1 MVRHHTE
8 APVVKARDNASH
20 NINHHPFRNSDSLKL
35 WYIKGMSVVEKYYQ
49 ETQRKLFEHDSA
61 QLEVIDQLQALY
73 DHLHD
78 HRNSHQQTHHQNGVG
93 LYLWG
98 DIGRG
103 KTWLM
108 DLFYGSLEFDNKLR
122 LHFRHFMQNIHDE
135 LAHISGH
142 KDPLPIIAKQY
153 SQRTRIICLDEF
165 FVEDISDAVILYRLL
180 EALFAQGITMVFTS
194 NLIPEELYKNGL
206 QRDRFL
212 PAIELIQ
219 NNTTVFHIHGDT
231 DHRLRKL
238 THADTYFTPI
248 DDTSELA
255 MEQRF
260 TGLAPS
266 LGMADMQLNI
276 NRRKI
281 PCLRCAG
288 DVVWF
293 NFFQLCQGPRSSA
306 DYIELAQRFHTVLIS
321 GVPVMGENEE
331 DLAHR
336 FIDLVDEF
344 YDRKVK
350 LILSAETKLINLY
363 HGRRLLPQ
371 FRRTISR
378 LKEMQ
383 SEEYLATPYRPQ
395 MEVKQQ

>member
-1 MVRHHTE
+1 
-8 APVVKARDNASH
+8 
-20 NINHHPFRNSDSLKL
+20 
-35 WYIKGMSVVEKYYQ
+35 MSVVEKYYQ
-49 ETQRKLFEHDSA
+49 ETQRKLFEHDAA
-61 QLEVIDQLQALY
+61 QLEVIDRLQTLY

-78 HRNSHQQTHHQNGVG
+78 HRNSHPQTNHHNGVG

-98 DIGRG
+98 DVGRG

-108 DLFYGSLEFDNKLR
+108 DMFYSSLEFENRLR
-122 LHFRHFMQNIHDE
+122 LHFRHFMQDIHDE
-135 LAHISGH
+135 LAHLSGH
-142 KDPLPIIAKQY
+142 KDPLPIVAKHY

-165 FVEDISDAVILYRLL
+165 YVEDISDAMILYRLL

-194 NLIPEELYKNGL
+194 NLTPEELYKNGL
-206 QRDRFL
+206 QRERFL

-219 NNTTVFHIHGDT
+219 NNTTVLHLDGDT

-248 DDTSELA
+248 NDASERA

-260 TGLAPS
+260 IGLAPS
-266 LGMADMQLNI
+266 AGMADMPLNI
-276 NRRKI
+276 NYRKI
-281 PCLRCAG
+281 FSLRCSG

-321 GVPVMGENEE
+321 GVPVMGEDQE

-350 LILSAETKLINLY
+350 LILSAEAKLIRLY
-363 HGRRLLPQ
+363 NGRRLVPQ

-378 LKEMQ
+378 LMEMH
-383 SEEYLATPYRPQ
+383 SEEYLAMPYRP
-395 MEVKQQ
+395 

>member
-1 MVRHHTE
+1 MG
-8 APVVKARDNASH
+8 
-20 NINHHPFRNSDSLKL
+20 I
-35 WYIKGMSVVEKYYQ
+35 VEEYYQ
-49 ETQRKLFEHDSA
+49 ASQRKLFEHDSA
-61 QLEVIDQLQALY
+61 QVDAIDQLQTLF
-73 DHLHD
+73 DQLHD
-78 HRNSHQQTHHQNGVG
+78 HRKNHQQNEVG

-98 DIGRG
+98 DVGRG

-108 DLFYGSLEFDNKLR
+108 DLFYSSLEFDNKLR
-122 LHFRHFMQNIHDE
+122 LHFRHFMQDVHDE
-135 LAHISGH
+135 LAHLSGH
-142 KDPLPIIAKQY
+142 RDPLPIIAKNY
-153 SQRTRIICLDEF
+153 AQRTRIICLDEF
-165 FVEDISDAVILYRLL
+165 FVEDISDAMILYRLL

-194 NLIPEELYKNGL
+194 NLAPKELYKNGL

-212 PAIELIQ
+212 PAIELIK
-219 NNTTVFHIHGDT
+219 NNTTVFHLDGDT

-248 DDTSELA
+248 NEASERA

-260 TGLAPS
+260 TGLAPN
-266 LGMADMQLNI
+266 LGISDMPLIINHRNI
-276 NRRKI
+276 
-281 PCLRCAG
+281 PSLRCAG

-306 DYIELAQRFHTVLIS
+306 DYIELAERFHTVLIS
-321 GVPVMGENEE
+321 GVPRMGENHE

-350 LILSAETKLINLY
+350 LILSAETKLIRLY
-363 HGRRLLPQ
+363 HGRRLTSQ

-378 LKEMQ
+378 LMEMH
-383 SEEYLATPYRPQ
+383 SEEYLATPYRP
-395 MEVKQQ
+395 

>member
-1 MVRHHTE
+1 
-8 APVVKARDNASH
+8 
-20 NINHHPFRNSDSLKL
+20 
-35 WYIKGMSVVEKYYQ
+35 MSIVEEYYQ
-49 ETQRKLFEHDSA
+49 ASRRKLFEHDPA
-61 QLEVIDQLQALY
+61 QVEAIEQLRTLHDQLNDSQ
-73 DHLHD
+73 
-78 HRNSHQQTHHQNGVG
+78 SGTG

-98 DIGRG
+98 DVGRG

-108 DLFYGSLEFDNKLR
+108 DLFYDSLEFDNKLR
-122 LHFRHFMQNIHDE
+122 LHFRHFMQDIHDE
-135 LAHISGH
+135 LAHLSGH
-142 KDPLPIIAKQY
+142 KDPLPIIAKNY

-165 FVEDISDAVILYRLL
+165 FVEDISDAMILYRLL
-180 EALFAQGITMVFTS
+180 EALFTEGITMVFTS
-194 NLIPEELYKNGL
+194 NLIPEELYENGL

-219 NNTTVFHIHGDT
+219 SNTTVFHLDGDT

-238 THADTYFTPI
+238 THADTYFTPVNAS
-248 DDTSELA
+248 SERA
-255 MEQRF
+255 MENRF
-260 TGLAPS
+260 NGLAPS
-266 LGMADMQLNI
+266 LGVIDVPLNI
-276 NRRKI
+276 NHRKI
-281 PCLRCAG
+281 PSLRCAG

-293 NFFQLCQGPRSSA
+293 NFFQLCRGPRSSA

-321 GVPVMGENEE
+321 GVPAMGEDEE

-371 FRRTISR
+371 FRRTVSR
-378 LKEMQ
+378 LMEMH
-383 SEEYLATPYRPQ
+383 SEEYLAMAHRPQ
-395 MEVKQQ
+395 EKP

>member
-1 MVRHHTE
+1 MSIVDEYH
-8 APVVKARDNASH
+8 KAS
-20 NINHHPFRNSDSLKL
+20 
-35 WYIKGMSVVEKYYQ
+35 
-49 ETQRKLFEHDSA
+49 QRKLFEHDAA
-61 QLEVIDQLQALY
+61 QIEVIDQLQTLY
-73 DHLHD
+73 DQLD
-78 HRNSHQQTHHQNGVG
+78 DQQSSLG

-98 DIGRG
+98 DVGRG

-108 DLFYGSLEFDNKLR
+108 DLFYNCLEFDNKLR
-122 LHFRHFMQNIHDE
+122 LHFRHFMQDVHDE
-135 LAHISGH
+135 LAHLSGH
-142 KDPLPIIAKQY
+142 KDPLPIVAKYY

-165 FVEDISDAVILYRLL
+165 FVEDISDAMILYRLL
-180 EALFAQGITMVFTS
+180 EALFAQGITIVFTS
-194 NLIPEELYKNGL
+194 NLAPEELYKNGL

-212 PAIELIQ
+212 PAIALIQ
-219 NNTTVFHIHGDT
+219 NNTTVFHLDGNT

-248 DDTSELA
+248 NGASERA

-266 LGMADMQLNI
+266 PGAIDMPLNI
-276 NRRKI
+276 NHRKI
-281 PCLRCAG
+281 SCLRCAG

-293 NFFQLCQGPRSSA
+293 NFFQICQGPRSSA

-321 GVPVMGENEE
+321 GIPKMGEDVE

-350 LILSAETKLINLY
+350 LILSAEAPLSDMY
-363 HGRRLLPQ
+363 HGRQLKKQ
-371 FRRTISR
+371 FQRTISR
-378 LKEMQ
+378 LMEMH
-383 SEEYLATPYRPQ
+383 SEEYLAMPYRPQ
-395 MEVKQQ
+395 MEVKRQ

>member
-1 MVRHHTE
+1 
-8 APVVKARDNASH
+8 
-20 NINHHPFRNSDSLKL
+20 
-35 WYIKGMSVVEKYYQ
+35 MSIIDEYYQ
-49 ETQRKLFEHDSA
+49 ASQRKLFEHDAA
-61 QLEVIDQLQALY
+61 QVAVIGQLQTLYDQL
-73 DHLHD
+73 DD
-78 HRNSHQQTHHQNGVG
+78 RQNGLG

-98 DIGRG
+98 DVGRG

-108 DLFYGSLEFDNKLR
+108 DLFYDCLDFDNKLR
-122 LHFRHFMQNIHDE
+122 LHFRHFMQDIHDE
-135 LAHISGH
+135 LAHLSGH
-142 KDPLPIIAKQY
+142 KDPLPIIAKHY

-165 FVEDISDAVILYRLL
+165 FVEDISDAMILYRLL

-194 NLIPEELYKNGL
+194 NLVPEKLYKKGL

-212 PAIELIQ
+212 PAIKLIQ
-219 NNTTVFHIHGDT
+219 KNTTVFHLDGDT

-248 DDTSELA
+248 NDASERA

-266 LGMADMQLNI
+266 LGMVDIPLNI
-276 NRRKI
+276 NHRKI
-281 PCLRCAG
+281 SCLRCAG

-321 GVPVMGENEE
+321 GVPAMGEDEE

-336 FIDLVDEF
+336 FVDLVDEF

-363 HGRRLLPQ
+363 HGRRLLFQ

-378 LKEMQ
+378 LMEMR
-383 SEEYLATPYRPQ
+383 SEEYLATPYRP
-395 MEVKQQ
+395 

>member
-1 MVRHHTE
+1 
-8 APVVKARDNASH
+8 
-20 NINHHPFRNSDSLKL
+20 
-35 WYIKGMSVVEKYYQ
+35 MSIIDEYYQ
-49 ETQRKLFEHDSA
+49 ASQRKLFEHDAA
-61 QLEVIDQLQALY
+61 QVAVIDQLQTLY
-73 DHLHD
+73 DQFD
-78 HRNSHQQTHHQNGVG
+78 DRQNGLG

-98 DIGRG
+98 DVGRG

-108 DLFYGSLEFDNKLR
+108 DLFYDCLDFDNKLR
-122 LHFRHFMQNIHDE
+122 LHFRHFMQDIHDE
-135 LAHISGH
+135 LAHLSGH
-142 KDPLPIIAKQY
+142 KDPLPIIAKHY

-165 FVEDISDAVILYRLL
+165 FVEDISDAMILYRLL
-180 EALFAQGITMVFTS
+180 EALFAKDITIVFTS

-219 NNTTVFHIHGDT
+219 KNTMVLHLDGDT

-238 THADTYFTPI
+238 THADTYFTPVN
-248 DDTSELA
+248 DASEHA

-260 TGLAPS
+260 SGLAPS
-266 LGMADMQLNI
+266 LGVMDMPLNI
-276 NRRKI
+276 NHRKI
-281 PCLRCAG
+281 SCLRCAG

-293 NFFQLCQGPRSSA
+293 NFYQLCQGPRSSA

-321 GVPVMGENEE
+321 GIPKMGEDEE

-336 FIDLVDEF
+336 FVDLVDEF

-371 FRRTISR
+371 FRRTVSR
-378 LKEMQ
+378 LIEMH
-383 SEEYLATPYRPQ
+383 SEEYLATPYRP
-395 MEVKQQ
+395 

>member
-1 MVRHHTE
+1 
-8 APVVKARDNASH
+8 
-20 NINHHPFRNSDSLKL
+20 
-35 WYIKGMSVVEKYYQ
+35 MSIVEEYYQ
-49 ETQRKLFEHDSA
+49 ASQRKLFEHDPA
-61 QLEVIDQLQALY
+61 QVEAIEQLRTLNERL
-73 DHLHD
+73 D
-78 HRNSHQQTHHQNGVG
+78 NHQNGSG

-98 DIGRG
+98 DVGRG

-108 DLFYGSLEFDNKLR
+108 DLFFNNLEFDNKLR
-122 LHFRHFMQNIHDE
+122 LHFRHFMQDVHDE
-135 LAHISGH
+135 LAHLSGH
-142 KDPLPIIAKQY
+142 RDPLPIIAKHY

-165 FVEDISDAVILYRLL
+165 FVEDISDAMILYRLM
-180 EALFAQGITMVFTS
+180 EALFAEGTTMVFTS
-194 NLIPEELYKNGL
+194 NLIPGELYKNGL

-212 PAIELIQ
+212 PTIELIQ
-219 NNTTVFHIHGDT
+219 NNTTVFHLDGDT

-248 DDTSELA
+248 NDASERV

-266 LGMADMQLNI
+266 LGMVDIPLNI
-276 NRRKI
+276 NYRKI

-321 GVPVMGENEE
+321 GVPIMGEDEE

-350 LILSAETKLINLY
+350 LILSAEAKLINLY
-363 HGRRLLPQ
+363 HGRQHLFQ
-371 FRRTISR
+371 FRRTVSR
-378 LKEMQ
+378 LMEMH
-383 SEEYLATPYRPQ
+383 SEEYLAMPYRP
-395 MEVKQQ
+395 